1 LGNLEEGSS
10 TRDFERWMKGVLGI
24 DLLSQKRLRGG
35 GLWRGGGAPSLGIL
49 ECMLRKS
56 PDAGISLHRGPFITE
71 GGLVSGGGGSY
82 RGTLKHE

>member
-1 LGNLEEGSS
+1 MDEGGSGDRSSLSKEAAWRRSLEG
-10 TRDFERWMKGVLGI
+10 
-24 DLLSQKRLRGG
+24 
-35 GLWRGGGAPSLGIL
+35 GGGAPSLGIL